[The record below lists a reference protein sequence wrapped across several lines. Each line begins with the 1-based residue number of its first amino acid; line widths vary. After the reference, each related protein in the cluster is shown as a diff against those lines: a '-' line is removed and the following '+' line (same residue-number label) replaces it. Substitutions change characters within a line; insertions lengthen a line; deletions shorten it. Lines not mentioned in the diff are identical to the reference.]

1 MGALYRSAAA
11 RVRDFFLLVVEALA
25 RAGDVADA
33 ADSLDAID
41 LTSTTRHH
49 PAPVPGRSDAP
60 IIGIPVSPA
69 TLTAASTRDPWVKRY
84 KLVDRDG
91 RDVGVEGD
99 ATKVALFRTWS
110 AANHR
115 RRAGERIAPVRVRQ
129 SQLTPTLVKPS
140 MLAVIALLV
149 LVACADP
156 TAPRSAA
163 GAVPLDPPVGAVTLI
178 GPGDDVI
185 APCAVFFTRDTLWI
199 DGVPYLED
207 LQHCESPVYGAP
219 HVTPIVPV
227 PWPDSSAT
235 PKGPAGGMP

>member
-25 RAGDVADA
+25 RAGDAADA

-41 LTSTTRHH
+41 LTSNTRHH
-49 PAPVPGRSDAP
+49 SAPVPERSDASVV
-60 IIGIPVSPA
+60 GIPVSPA
-69 TLTAASTRDPWVKRY
+69 TLAAASTRDPWVKRY

-115 RRAGERIAPVRVRQ
+115 RRAGERIMPVRVRQ

-140 MLAVIALLV
+140 MLAAVALCCLMA
-149 LVACADP
+149 ACASPLAP
-156 TAPRSAA
+156 TTSADVATVEAAQAAPA
-163 GAVPLDPPVGAVTLI
+163 
-178 GPGDDVI
+178 DDYQ
-185 APCAVFFTRDTLWI
+185 PCALTIVAETVWI
-199 DGVPYLED
+199 NGTPYTEIVW
-207 LQHCESPVYGAP
+207 HCDAPTYGTP
-219 HVTPIVPV
+219 HTDPIVPV
-227 PWPDSSAT
+227 PYPDSTSG
-235 PKGPAGGMP
+235 GPQP